1 LLIFK
6 RILLSEIQSLR
17 IFNFP
22 QVTDKNFQMIII
34 ILILSNYYASKMI
47 IKLWY
52 YYPTDVVIP
61 TDYSLIWILNIMLYL
76 YVYICLWM
84 YWITNIM
91 ISMYMYLA
99 MLFPINALIWL
110 YATTAYHVYWNV
122 SDNRVICHIC
132 IPYHILNFFR
142 LSCFSTI
149 RIYPF
154 IYSNLSDN
162 HVICIAVFCSKCYW
176 LESQTGQA
184 RVPQSFFFL
193 YCGRTLQESDV
204 LTLA

>member
-1 LLIFK
+1 
-6 RILLSEIQSLR
+6 
-17 IFNFP
+17 
-22 QVTDKNFQMIII
+22 MC
-34 ILILSNYYASKMI
+34 
-47 IKLWY
+47 
-52 YYPTDVVIP
+52 
-61 TDYSLIWILNIMLYL
+61 YL

-91 ISMYMYLA
+91 ISMYMYLS
-99 MLFPINALIWL
+99 MLYPINDLIWL

-132 IPYHILNFFR
+132 IPYYILNIFR

-162 HVICIAVFCSKCYW
+162 HVICIAVFCSKYLPLCMAGVTNW
-176 LESQTGQA
+176 PSQEWTFRFVCSPSPFWGQFMLA
-184 RVPQSFFFL
+184 KCRHVAWCTHKIIIL
-193 YCGRTLQESDV
+193 RLNDA
-204 LTLA
+204 LTYLSQC